1 MMTGMVLLASCNK
14 DDDQAGSDIHAANW
28 KIVKNFPED
37 KSYVEAKIAVYKG
50 DVYVTTYGH
59 AGIKAGSAG
68 SLSNTFSGTFFFLNG
83 NEWYMN
89 TLPDQAVIALKEFN
103 GELYGIREERTVY
116 RTNPVVEFQHSYTLF
131 KWENNNYTDL
141 DVLEYTNLH
150 YQEKAMLRDPDLWV
164 NNNRLYLVARTSQ
177 SALRIWEV
185 NGSNKLV
192 VAHSEI
198 SPVAGERLI
207 TDSKEI
213 SFTTVQTIVQ
223 GYITRYYVTGRYF
236 SNNGTLIQ
244 GKTYEFYTEELV
256 GGGVY
261 KSTKD
266 VAYQAIN
273 GSLFGMGFEGNK
285 VKNHDSGKIIA
296 NISAGKVFRGD
307 IMVRNNGKLYMM
319 LGDEKQVSACKGL
332 AIFDGT
338 SWKEMPFILPEPLDP
353 CSRLIDA
360 TEYNGKI
367 YLLLNNRRQY
377 VVVESM

>member
-1 MMTGMVLLASCNK
+1 
-14 DDDQAGSDIHAANW
+14 
-28 KIVKNFPED
+28 
-37 KSYVEAKIAVYKG
+37 
-50 DVYVTTYGH
+50 
-59 AGIKAGSAG
+59 
-68 SLSNTFSGTFFFLNG
+68 
-83 NEWYMN
+83 MN